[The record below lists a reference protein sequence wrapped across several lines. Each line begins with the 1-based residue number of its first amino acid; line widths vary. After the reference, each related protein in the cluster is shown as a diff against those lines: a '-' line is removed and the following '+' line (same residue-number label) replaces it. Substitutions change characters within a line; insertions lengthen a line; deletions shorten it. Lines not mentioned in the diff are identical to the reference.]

1 MINAKPDFFE
11 EAPRITLYDPL
22 AQFLGSTTDGIINY
36 GYTDVVGLAGHSC
49 PTVASAYLMTRAA
62 LKALYSDEIPVRGQ
76 VAVEIQGDRSEGVVG
91 VVANVISYLT
101 GAADDSGFKGL
112 AGRFQRS
119 GRLSF
124 NSPIQGEVRFTRLDT
139 GKKVEVATNLQPVTA
154 SPKIRELMPLCVSG
168 QASEEQLKAFGQ
180 AWQQRVKKLLL
191 EHADDPQVIVLR
203 AG

>member
-1 MINAKPDFFE
+1 
-11 EAPRITLYDPL
+11 
-22 AQFLGSTTDGIINY
+22 
-36 GYTDVVGLAGHSC
+36 
-49 PTVASAYLMTRAA
+49 
-62 LKALYSDEIPVRGQ
+62 
-76 VAVEIQGDRSEGVVG
+76 
-91 VVANVISYLT
+91 
-101 GAADDSGFKGL
+101 
-112 AGRFQRS
+112 RFQRS